1 MNINKIALPESPN
14 VLKSIKNGFDAITK
28 HLILLLFPIGL
39 DLVLWFAPRLQIKSQ
54 IERIVTEMS
63 EVSALLSPD
72 FGEMVE
78 AGQEIWL
85 IAAER
90 INLFVALRS
99 FPIGIFSL
107 LSSILPVENPLGDPI
122 FWDVPQLSIAVI
134 ISLILFLTG
143 LAFGGLYFSSVR
155 QAALFD
161 DVKWRTILREWPRIS
176 IQAFLLSLIWLI
188 LFFGILVLGSC
199 VATGITLFSVSLGQ
213 LVIILFGIVSFWLI
227 FPLFFSP
234 HGIFSQGQKAWK
246 SMIQSIRLTNMTF
259 FKTGLFIMLAIFVNQ
274 GLNLVW
280 QVAPESSWLMV
291 ISIIGHAFVTTGM
304 LAASFVYYQDMIRWS
319 EELNLISKSQPVIE
333 EERSTI
339 EK

>member
-28 HLILLLFPIGL
+28 HLILLIFPIGL
-39 DLVLWFAPRLQIKSQ
+39 DLVLWFAPHLQIKSQ
-54 IERIVTEMS
+54 IKRIVTEMG

-78 AGQEIWL
+78 AGQEIWM

-90 INLFVALRS
+90 INLFIALRS
-99 FPIGIFSL
+99 FPVGIFSL
-107 LSSILPVENPLGDPI
+107 LSSILPVENPVGNPI

-134 ISLILFLTG
+134 ISLILFITG

-161 DVKWRTILREWPRIS
+161 DVNWRTILQEWPRIS
-176 IQAFLLSLIWLI
+176 IQAFLLSLIWII

-234 HGIFSQGQKAWK
+234 HGIFSQGQRAWK
-246 SMIQSIRLTNMTF
+246 SMMQSIKLTNMTF
-259 FKTGLFIMLAIFVNQ
+259 FKTGLFIMLAILVNQ

-280 QVAPESSWLMV
+280 QVAPENSWLMV
-291 ISIIGHAFVTTGM
+291 ISIIGHAFVTTSM
-304 LAASFVYYQDMIRWS
+304 LAASFVYYQDMIRWF
-319 EELNLISKSQPVIE
+319 EELNLISKPQLIE
-333 EERSTI
+333 EERPTI